1 MSMVRPYYE
10 TLNGAISTG
19 DVSMENLN
27 RIKSAGISMIEISC
41 RYDKYFLELNFP
53 VNAERI
59 AADAKAAGISIWSIH
74 LPFNRQQDI
83 SMLDD
88 EKRRFIIDANRQL
101 IEAAGRIGIKVAV
114 LHPSSEPI
122 SDEERPER
130 MRRSREAIIELNK
143 VAQDCGVM
151 LAVENLPRTCLCRTA
166 EEMVELLNGTGAKV
180 VFDTNHSLIQQNHYF
195 IKTLAEAGL
204 EIVSLHISD
213 YDFVNERHLLPGD
226 GLNNWTAIFAALQ
239 EASYQGPMLYE
250 ISMGV
255 YGMDYAQAG
264 MNMMKLKMGQIR

>member
-1 MSMVRPYYE
+1 MSMAKPYID
-10 TLNGAISTG
+10 TLKTAISTG
-19 DVSMENLN
+19 DVSIENLKKIAAA
-27 RIKSAGISMIEISC
+27 RISAIEISS
-41 RYDKYFLELNFP
+41 RYDGFFHQMNFP
-53 VNAERI
+53 VNAEKI
-59 AADAKAAGISIWSIH
+59 AQDVQNAGLSIWSIH

-101 IEAAGRIGIKVAV
+101 IEAAGRIGVKVAV

-143 VAQDCGVM
+143 VAQDCGIM

-166 EEMVELLNGTGAKV
+166 EEMVELLSGTGAKV
-180 VFDTNHSLIQQNHYF
+180 VFDTNHCLIQQNHYF

-213 YDFVNERHLLPGD
+213 YDFVDERHLLPGD

-239 EASYQGPMLYE
+239 DAGYKGPMLYE
-250 ISMGV
+250 ISMEL
-255 YGMDYAQAG
+255 YSKDYAQAG
-264 MNMMKLKMGQIR
+264 MNMMKMKMGQIR